1 MPIEPLSTIIA
12 YVLGISAIILIPF
25 FVIFFIIFT
34 IKFFKD
40 L

>member
-25 FVIFFIIFT
+25 FVISFIIFT
-34 IKFFKD
+34 IKLFKD